1 VPRADLLRGTFE
13 PASLGGGRSP
23 VADER
28 LCFHCGEPNPGSPSW
43 RAVVDGRERQFCCAG
58 CLGVAQAIRAAGLD
72 RFYRRREP
80 ADGIS
85 AVEPANGE
93 SLAMAADSAEAGGL
107 VLHLPGDQRETS
119 LLIDGIRCGA
129 CIWLLESYLAR
140 RPGVVQATVNLA
152 THRAR
157 VRWEASRATLGDVL
171 RAVASIGYRAHP
183 YDSRR
188 REAQM
193 RDEWRS
199 LLARTALA
207 LLAMMQVMM
216 FALPGYT
223 SADGIEAQ
231 HQALLDWAS
240 LALTVPVVFY
250 CAAPFFAGAWR
261 DLRVRKLGMDVPVAL
276 GIGGAFVASAWSTLG
291 SGGPV
296 YYDSVTMFVA
306 LLSVA
311 RLFELQARRRA
322 GEAVEA
328 VARDL
333 PETAE
338 RLIDPADASKTER
351 IAARELRPGDT
362 IRIAAGSAIAA
373 DGTIVEGRSSVEEA
387 MLTGESW
394 PRARKAG
401 DRVLAGSLNRESPL
415 IVRVDAAGEG
425 TTVAGLARMIER
437 AANARPR
444 IALLADRVASHFVAA
459 LLAIAAVTAIVWSYV
474 EPARML
480 TVTLA
485 VLVVSCPCAL
495 SLATPATLA
504 AAAGAAARRRIFTV
518 RSNAWETLARVTHV
532 VFDKTGTLT
541 NGQLSL
547 SSVEPLAGQHRTAC
561 IAIAAALEAGSA
573 HPIAE
578 ALKRDVGETLTRG
591 RADAL
596 EREFA
601 EAQPRQTAAPIVAQS
616 AVAVSGEGIVAVP
629 GSGVEGMVGG
639 RPHRFGRPEWVGAL
653 HRQPIPEL
661 ARAVSGD
668 SIAVALADDTGWI
681 AWFTFGDA
689 VRPGAAELVARLR
702 RMGIGVSL
710 SSGDRAE
717 TVAHVA
723 QAIGITDFHGDAQPA
738 AKLAHVA
745 SLQRQGAVVAMVG
758 DGINDAPSLA
768 RADVSLSFG
777 SASTLAQWTADVVLA
792 NDDLRG
798 VAESIAGA
806 RRTLRVIRQNLAWA
820 FAYNVVAIPLA
831 ASGHLTPVAAAVG
844 MSLSSL
850 LVVGNALRLAR

>member
-13 PASLGGGRSP
+13 PVSLGGERSP
-23 VADER
+23 VAAER
-28 LCFHCGEPNPGSPSW
+28 ACFHCGEPNPGSSSW
-43 RAVVDGRERQFCCAG
+43 RAVVDGGERQFCCAG
-58 CLGVAQAIRAAGLD
+58 CLGIAQAIRAAGLD
-72 RFYRRREP
+72 RFYRRRDP
-80 ADGIS
+80 VDAIGT
-85 AVEPANGE
+85 VEPATGE
-93 SLAMAADSAEAGGL
+93 SLAITADSAEAGGL

-140 RPGVVQATVNLA
+140 SPGVVQATVNLA

-157 VRWEASRATLGDVL
+157 VRWDARRATLTGVL
-171 RAVASIGYRAHP
+171 AAVASIGYRAHP

-188 REAQM
+188 RETQM
-193 RDEWRS
+193 RNEWRA
-199 LLARTALA
+199 LLARTAIA

-240 LALTVPVVFY
+240 LALTLPVVFY
-250 CAAPFFAGAWR
+250 SAAPFFAGAWR
-261 DLRVRKLGMDVPVAL
+261 DFRLRKLGMDVPVAL
-276 GIGGAFVASAWSTLG
+276 GIGGAFVASAWSTLQ

-338 RLIDPADASKTER
+338 RLIDPGDASKTER
-351 IAARELRPGDT
+351 IAARHLRAGDR
-362 IRIAAGSAIAA
+362 IRIAAGASIAA
-373 DGTIVEGRSSVEEA
+373 DGTIIEGRSSVEEA

-394 PRARKAG
+394 PRATRAG

-425 TTVAGLARMIER
+425 TMVAGLARMIER

-444 IALLADRVASHFVAA
+444 IALLADRVAGRFVAA
-459 LLAIAAVTAIVWSYV
+459 LLAVAAVTAVVWSYV
-474 EPARML
+474 QPARML

-495 SLATPATLA
+495 SLATPAALA
-504 AAAGAAARRRIFTV
+504 AAAGASARRRVFAV
-518 RSNAWETLARVTHV
+518 RSNAWESLARVTHV

-541 NGQLSL
+541 QGRLSL
-547 SSVEPLAGQHRTAC
+547 SSVEPLAGQHRARC
-561 IAIAAALEAGSA
+561 IAIATALEAGSA

-578 ALKRDVGETLTRG
+578 ALQREMEEALPGET
-591 RADAL
+591 AVPL
-596 EREFA
+596 ERKM
-601 EAQPRQTAAPIVAQS
+601 AAPIADGSPVAIS
-616 AVAVSGEGIVAVP
+616 AEGIVSVP
-629 GSGVEGMVGG
+629 GSGVEGVVDG

-653 HRQPIPEL
+653 HRQRIPPL
-661 ARAVSGD
+661 AHAVSPD
-668 SIAVALADDTGWI
+668 SISVALADDNGWI

-689 VRPGAAELVARLR
+689 VRPGAAELVGQLR

-710 SSGDRAE
+710 SSGDRSE

-723 QAIGITDFHGDAQPA
+723 QAIGIMDFRGDAQPA
-738 AKLAHVA
+738 AKLAHLA
-745 SLQRQGAVVAMVG
+745 SLQRRGAVVAMVG

-768 RADVSLSFG
+768 GADVSLSFG
-777 SASTLAQWTADVVLA
+777 SASTLAQWTADVVIA
-792 NDDLRG
+792 NDDLHG
-798 VAESIAGA
+798 VAEAIAGA

-820 FAYNVVAIPLA
+820 FGYNMIAIPLA
-831 ASGHLTPVAAAVG
+831 AFGYLTPLAAAVG
-844 MSLSSL
+844 MSASSL
-850 LVVGNALRLAR
+850 FVVANALRLAR

>member
-1 VPRADLLRGTFE
+1 VLRADLLRGTFE
-13 PASLGGGRSP
+13 PASLGGERSP

-28 LCFHCGEPNPGSPSW
+28 LCFHCGEPNPGSPPW

-58 CLGVAQAIRAAGLD
+58 CLGIAQAIRAAGLD

-80 ADGIS
+80 VDGIC
-85 AVEPANGE
+85 AVEPATGE
-93 SLAMAADSAEAGGL
+93 SLALTADSAEAGGL
-107 VLHLPGDQRETS
+107 VLDLPGDQRETS

-157 VRWEASRATLGDVL
+157 VRWDARRGTLRDVL
-171 RAVASIGYRAHP
+171 RAIASIGYRAHP

-188 REAQM
+188 RETQM
-193 RDEWRS
+193 RHEWRA
-199 LLARTALA
+199 LLARAALA

-216 FALPGYT
+216 FALPGYI

-231 HQALLDWAS
+231 HQTLLDWAS

-261 DLRVRKLGMDVPVAL
+261 DFRLRKLGMDVPVAL

-291 SGGPV
+291 NGGPV

-328 VARDL
+328 IARDV
-333 PETAE
+333 PEIAE
-338 RLIDPADASKTER
+338 RLIDPADPSKIDR
-351 IAARELRPGDT
+351 IAARQLLPGDH
-362 IRIAAGSAIAA
+362 IRIAAGAPIPA
-373 DGTIVEGRSSVEEA
+373 DGTIVEGRSSIEEA

-425 TTVAGLARMIER
+425 TTVAALARMIER

-444 IALLADRVASHFVAA
+444 IALLADRVAGNFVAA
-459 LLAIAAVTAIVWSYV
+459 LLAIAAVTAIVWADV

-495 SLATPATLA
+495 SLATPAALA
-504 AAAGAAARRRIFTV
+504 AAAGASARRRIFTV
-518 RSNAWETLARVTHV
+518 RSNAWETLAHVTHV

-547 SSVEPLAGQHRTAC
+547 QGVEPLAGHHRARCVAVAT
-561 IAIAAALEAGSA
+561 ALEAGSA

-578 ALKRDVGETLTRG
+578 VLR
-591 RADAL
+591 
-596 EREFA
+596 RESA
-601 EAQPRQTAAPIVAQS
+601 EALQQRMANALQHETAARIVEESPI
-616 AVAVSGEGIVAVP
+616 AVCGEGIVAVP
-629 GSGVEGMVGG
+629 GSGVEGIVDG
-639 RPHRFGRPEWVGAL
+639 RPHRFGRPEWVRAL
-653 HRQPIPEL
+653 HRQPVPAL
-661 ARAVSGD
+661 AQTVPAD
-668 SIAVALADDTGWI
+668 SISVALADDNGWI

-689 VRPGAAELVARLR
+689 VRPGAAELVAELR

-710 SSGDRAE
+710 SSGDRSE

-723 QAIGITDFHGDAQPA
+723 QTIGIDDFRGDAQPA
-738 AKLAHVA
+738 AKLEHVA
-745 SLQRQGAVVAMVG
+745 SLQREGAVVAMVG

-820 FAYNVVAIPLA
+820 FAYNTVAIPLA
-831 ASGHLTPVAAAVG
+831 ATGHVTPLAAAVG

-850 LVVGNALRLAR
+850 LVVANALRLAR